1 MTTHI
6 TIPPAKAERER
17 HLEALKPETPKYKF
31 DDPWGDS
38 GNYRGGW
45 GNHPKVVD
53 TGTWTHIFLDSDRI
67 AIAYA
72 DQVRG
77 LTKNGK
83 SFSRITN
90 RGRVVFTWQKGPLR
104 VFSTGIANRKRQV
117 RDITAGL
124 PQGVMNNRV
133 TMDRNLT
140 PHLLERYSGGDF
152 EFPIRPV
159 KFGSAVT
166 SSNQHLWQ
174 RIAYPVLR
182 EAPHWDA
189 VTGMSQALRQNNVQD
204 FTRVAFG
211 NTRYRKD
218 LVKAIAGA
226 PNLNGVWLAHELKT
240 TFPIDWLIPVVRADI
255 PTSGAEIRKI
265 KSFMRWLP
273 EYAGKRLLHEWGND
287 DRPRM
292 GGWGYLEEDTL
303 KSWAAILKEKPNYNL
318 GAYRVTNWRD
328 LHDHLA
334 RELTKIGREDREITP
349 TKLAKKLDGKSADG
363 IRLVH
368 PKTTHELIDWGRD
381 MHNCIGGYD
390 REAMSGRSVLFA
402 VMRGDEMIGNMELTP
417 KGSIRQLVGDYNR
430 PLDARVRNTVMS
442 LVAGKPLEE
451 AAEIPLDPYF

>member
-45 GNHPKVVD
+45 GNHPRVVD
-53 TGTWTHIFLDSDRI
+53 TGTWTHIFLDNDRI

-104 VFSTGIANRKRQV
+104 VFSTGVANRKRQV
-117 RDITAGL
+117 RDVTAGFS
-124 PQGVMNNRV
+124 GAWMGDRV
-133 TMDRNLT
+133 RRDRNLT
-140 PHLLERYSGGDF
+140 PHLLDRYSGGDF
-152 EFPIRPV
+152 EFPSWSDERIPAR
-159 KFGSAVT
+159 AER
-166 SSNQHLWQ
+166 NQRIWQ

-189 VTGMSQALRQNNVQD
+189 VAGMSQALRQHNVQD

-218 LVKAIAGA
+218 LVKAIASA

-240 TFPIDWLIPVVRADI
+240 TFPIDWLIPVAAIGLPQLEGFKR
-255 PTSGAEIRKI
+255 I
-265 KSFMRWLP
+265 KEFMRWLP
-273 EYAGKRLLHEWGND
+273 EYAGKKLVAEWTARD
-287 DRPRM
+287 SRFFFPR
-292 GGWGYLEEDTL
+292 WEEDTL
-303 KSWAAILKEKPNYNL
+303 KSWAAILKEKPNYEL

-368 PKTTHELIDWGRD
+368 PKSTHELIDWGRD

-390 REAMSGRSVLFA
+390 REALSGRSVLFA

-430 PLDARVRNTVMS
+430 SLDARVRNTVMS
-442 LVAGKPLEE
+442 LVAGKPVEE
-451 AAEIPLDPYF
+451 AAEIPLEPYF